1 MVITRD
7 LLLKYLADNFALDV
21 QEINDTTELFSGG
34 LLDSFSVAELLIF
47 LEETGNFIVEPD
59 EVVLENIDSVSNILI
74 FAMRKVEEVACS
86 VDSDEI
92 EIS

>member
-74 FAMRKVEEVACS
+74 FAMRKAEEVACS

-92 EIS
+92 EMS

>member
-21 QEINDTTELFSGG
+21 QEINDTTELFSSG

-74 FAMRKVEEVACS
+74 FAMRKAEEVACS

-92 EIS
+92 EMS